1 MRLFI
6 AIPLPDEARKQL
18 VELQR
23 KLAASK
29 TRMKLVEEENL
40 HMTMRFI
47 GEGEPAQW
55 VKKLDSIK
63 EKQFTLVFDQV
74 GTYSYLRKI
83 NVVWAGCDAPESL
96 LNIHRVIG
104 EGTLSPHVTLAR
116 VHGPPDDAFRSFLEE
131 KPSITAEITR
141 VQLMN
146 STLGPGGPRYEV
158 VHEKTL

>member
-18 VELQR
+18 AELQR

-40 HMTMRFI
+40 HMTLRFI
-47 GEGEPAQW
+47 GEGEPAEW
-55 VKKLDSIK
+55 AKKLDSIA
-63 EKQFTLVFDQV
+63 EKPFTLVFDEV
-74 GTYSYLRKI
+74 GTYSYLKKV

-116 VHGPPDDAFRSFLEE
+116 VHGPPDEAFRSFLAE
-131 KPSITAEITR
+131 KPAITAEVTR

-146 STLGPGGPRYEV
+146 SALSSSGPKYGV